1 LRILLT
7 ISLLAVLLFKIS
19 EPMVVALRYENAKDV
34 AASDLVN
41 TEEQIEL
48 KVYMPLPYGSDWENK
63 SPFPESIKRG
73 NNFYNVVERRY
84 VNDTFYVKMQL
95 NHNAREQFDALSV
108 AVNSLLSD
116 ENQDKQE
123 SPKTATI
130 SLDDL
135 IKIFPPPVSSTIV
148 KANYASQSDL
158 TASVWYVN
166 CPLSTANS
174 SIFIPPPE
182 RV

>member
-1 LRILLT
+1 
-7 ISLLAVLLFKIS
+7 
-19 EPMVVALRYENAKDV
+19 MVVALRYENAKDV

-41 TEEQIEL
+41 EAEQIEL
-48 KVYMPLPYGSDWENK
+48 KLYMPLPYGSDWENK
-63 SPFPESIKRG
+63 SPFPESVKRG
-73 NNFYNVVERRY
+73 NTFYNVVERRY
-84 VNDTFYVKMQL
+84 VNDTFYVKMQR
-95 NHNAREQFDALSV
+95 NDNARTQFDALSQ
-108 AVNSLLSD
+108 AVNALLAD
-116 ENQDKQE
+116 NQDKEQ

-148 KANYASQSDL
+148 KANYAFKTDGIP
-158 TASVWYVN
+158 SVWHVN
-166 CPLSTANS
+166 CPSSTSNA

>member
-34 AASDLVN
+34 AVSELVKVD
-41 TEEQIEL
+41 EQIEL
-48 KVYMPLPYGSDWENK
+48 QVYMPLPYGSDWENK
-63 SPFPESIKRG
+63 SPFPESVKRG
-73 NNFYNVVERRY
+73 NNFYNIVERRY

-108 AVNSLLSD
+108 AVNSLMA
-116 ENQDKQE
+116 EKNQDKKQ
-123 SPKTATI
+123 SSKTSTV

-148 KANYASQSDL
+148 KANYAFKSDL
-158 TASVWYVN
+158 NASVWHFN
-166 CPLSTANS
+166 CPKSTSDA

>member
-1 LRILLT
+1 
-7 ISLLAVLLFKIS
+7 
-19 EPMVVALRYENAKDV
+19 MALRYENAKDV

-63 SPFPESIKRG
+63 SPFPESVKRG
-73 NNFYNVVERRY
+73 NTFYNVVERRY
-84 VNDTFYVKMQL
+84 VNDTFYVKMQR
-95 NHNAREQFDALSV
+95 NDNARTQFDALSV
-108 AVNSLLSD
+108 AVNDLLAD
-116 ENQDKQE
+116 NDQDKKQ
-123 SPKTATI
+123 SSNTSTV

-148 KANYASQSDL
+148 KANYAFKADR

-166 CPLSTANS
+166 CPKSTSNA

>member
-1 LRILLT
+1 
-7 ISLLAVLLFKIS
+7 
-19 EPMVVALRYENAKDV
+19 MVVALRYENAKDV

-41 TEEQIEL
+41 AEEQIEL
-48 KVYMPLPYGSDWENK
+48 KVYMPLPYGSDWADK

-73 NNFYNVVERRY
+73 NTFYNVVERRY
-84 VNDTFYVKMQL
+84 VNDTFYVKMQR
-95 NHNAREQFDALSV
+95 NDNARMQFEALSV
-108 AVNSLLSD
+108 AVNDLLAD
-116 ENQDKQE
+116 NGQDKKQ
-123 SPKTATI
+123 SSNTSSV

-135 IKIFPPPVSSTIV
+135 IKIFPPPTSSTIV
-148 KANYASQSDL
+148 KAHHAFKTDL

-166 CPLSTANS
+166 CPKSTSNA

>member
-1 LRILLT
+1 VKIFLT

-19 EPMVVALRYENAKDV
+19 EPLVIALRFGNAVDV
-34 AASDLVN
+34 SASELVN
-41 TEEQIEL
+41 IEEQIEL

-84 VNDTFYVKMQL
+84 VNDTFYVRMQL
-95 NHNAREQFDALSV
+95 NHNAREQFDALSTV
-108 AVNSLLSD
+108 VNSMMTD
-116 ENQDKQE
+116 KDQDKKQ
-123 SPKTATI
+123 SSKTTTV

-148 KANYASQSDL
+148 KANDVFTSGL
-158 TASVWYVN
+158 TTPVWQLN
-166 CPLSTANS
+166 CPLSTANGA
-174 SIFIPPPE
+174 IFIPPPE

>member
-1 LRILLT
+1 
-7 ISLLAVLLFKIS
+7 
-19 EPMVVALRYENAKDV
+19 MVVALRYENAKAV

-63 SPFPESIKRG
+63 SPFPESVKRG
-73 NNFYNVVERRY
+73 NTFYNVVERRY
-84 VNDTFYVKMQL
+84 VNDTFYVKMQR
-95 NHNAREQFDALSV
+95 NDNARTQFDALSV
-108 AVNSLLSD
+108 AVNELLAD
-116 ENQDKQE
+116 KDQDKKQ
-123 SPKTATI
+123 SSNTSAV

-148 KANYASQSDL
+148 KANYAFKTDR

-166 CPLSTANS
+166 CPKSASNA

>member
-1 LRILLT
+1 
-7 ISLLAVLLFKIS
+7 
-19 EPMVVALRYENAKDV
+19 MVVALRYENAKDV

-48 KVYMPLPYGSDWENK
+48 NIYMSLPYGSDWENK

-73 NNFYNVVERRY
+73 NTFYNVVERRY
-84 VNDTFYVKMQL
+84 VNDTFYVKMQR
-95 NHNAREQFDALSV
+95 NDNARTQFDALSQ
-108 AVNSLLSD
+108 AVNSILAD
-116 ENQDKQE
+116 KDQDKKQ
-123 SPKTATI
+123 SSNTATV

-148 KANYASQSDL
+148 KATTAFKTDGI
-158 TASVWYVN
+158 ASVWHVN
-166 CPLSTANS
+166 CPRLTSNA

>member
-1 LRILLT
+1 
-7 ISLLAVLLFKIS
+7 
-19 EPMVVALRYENAKDV
+19 MVVALRYENAKAV

-48 KVYMPLPYGSDWENK
+48 KIYMPLPYGSDWENK
-63 SPFPESIKRG
+63 SPFPESVKRG
-73 NNFYNVVERRY
+73 NTFYNVVERRY
-84 VNDTFYVKMQL
+84 VNDTFYVKMQR
-95 NHNAREQFDALSV
+95 NDNARTQFDALSV
-108 AVNSLLSD
+108 AVNELLAD
-116 ENQDKQE
+116 KDQDKKQ
-123 SPKTATI
+123 SSNTSTV

-148 KANYASQSDL
+148 KANYAFKTDR

-166 CPLSTANS
+166 CPKSTSNA

>member
-1 LRILLT
+1 LKIVLT

-19 EPMVVALRYENAKDV
+19 EPMVVALRYVNAVDV
-34 AASDLVN
+34 AASELVN
-41 TEEQIEL
+41 IDEQIEF

-95 NHNAREQFDALSV
+95 NHNAREQFDALSTV
-108 AVNSLLSD
+108 VNSLSFD
-116 ENQDKQE
+116 KNQGKKQ
-123 SPKTATI
+123 SSKTSTV

-148 KANYASQSDL
+148 KANYALKADL
-158 TASVWYVN
+158 NASVWHFN
-166 CPLSTANS
+166 CPHSTSNA

>member
-1 LRILLT
+1 
-7 ISLLAVLLFKIS
+7 LLAVLLFKIS
-19 EPMVVALRYENAKDV
+19 EPMFVALRYENAKDV
-34 AASDLVN
+34 AVSELVKVD
-41 TEEQIEL
+41 EQIEL
-48 KVYMPLPYGSDWENK
+48 QVYMPLPYGSDWENK
-63 SPFPESIKRG
+63 SPFPESVKRG
-73 NNFYNVVERRY
+73 NNFYNIVERRY

-108 AVNSLLSD
+108 AVNSLMAD
-116 ENQDKQE
+116 KDQDKKQ
-123 SPKTATI
+123 SSKTSTV

-148 KANYASQSDL
+148 KADYAFKSDL
-158 TASVWYVN
+158 NASVWYFN
-166 CPLSTANS
+166 CPKSTSNS

>member
-1 LRILLT
+1 M
-7 ISLLAVLLFKIS
+7 F
-19 EPMVVALRYENAKDV
+19 VALRYENAKNV
-34 AASDLVN
+34 AVSELVKAD
-41 TEEQIEL
+41 EQIEF

-84 VNDTFYVKMQL
+84 VNDTFYVRMQL
-95 NHNAREQFDALSV
+95 NHNAREQFDALSTV
-108 AVNSLLSD
+108 VNSLLSD
-116 ENQDKQE
+116 KNQDKKQ
-123 SPKTATI
+123 SSNTTSV

-148 KANYASQSDL
+148 KANYAFKSDL
-158 TASVWYVN
+158 NASVWHFN
-166 CPLSTANS
+166 CPSSTSNAA
-174 SIFIPPPE
+174 IFIPPPE

>member
-1 LRILLT
+1 
-7 ISLLAVLLFKIS
+7 
-19 EPMVVALRYENAKDV
+19 MVVALRYENAKEV

-41 TEEQIEL
+41 TEEQIEF

-73 NNFYNVVERRY
+73 NTFYNVVERRY
-84 VNDTFYVKMQL
+84 VNDTFYVKMQR
-95 NHNAREQFDALSV
+95 NDNARTQFDALSQV
-108 AVNSLLSD
+108 VNSLLAD
-116 ENQDKQE
+116 KDQDKKQ
-123 SPKTATI
+123 SSNTATVY
-130 SLDDL
+130 LDDL

-148 KANYASQSDL
+148 KAHNAFKSNL
-158 TASVWYVN
+158 NPSVWYFN
-166 CPLSTANS
+166 CPKSTSNA

>member
-1 LRILLT
+1 M
-7 ISLLAVLLFKIS
+7 LAVLLFKIS
-19 EPMVVALRYENAKDV
+19 EPMVVALRYVNAVDV
-34 AASDLVN
+34 AASELVN
-41 TEEQIEL
+41 IEEQIEF

-95 NHNAREQFDALSV
+95 NHNAREQFDALST

-116 ENQDKQE
+116 KNQDKKQ
-123 SPKTATI
+123 SSKTTI

-135 IKIFPPPVSSTIV
+135 IKIFPPPTSSTIV
-148 KANYASQSDL
+148 KADYVVKSDL
-158 TASVWYVN
+158 NASVWHVN
-166 CPLSTANS
+166 CPSSTSNS